1 MIDTDTILKHNGGS
15 VFGFLELKIIEFA
28 AEIEVWKRFAAESS
42 ENRAQLRAQLWKCHE
57 YLAAD
62 DPYISKLQ
70 EENAQ
75 LRRLLGH
82 MEAERLV

>member
-1 MIDTDTILKHNGGS
+1 MIDTDTILEYNGGS

-42 ENRAQLRAQLWKCHE
+42 EDRAQLRAQLWKCRE
-57 YLAAD
+57 SLRD
-62 DPYISKLQ
+62 DSYISELQ

-82 MEAERLV
+82 MEAERLI